1 MANRHW
7 SIMLLAFLS
16 VALGY
21 AQKDLTISGTIIPNA
36 MLEGTH
42 APQAEAP
49 RPVLSPESRG
59 DILMARKMYREAIE
73 AFQEGSPKD
82 AVLRNKTGIAFH
94 QMMQLNSAKKNY
106 EQAIKLNP
114 KYSEAVNN
122 LGTVYYAGKS
132 YRRAISQYKKA
143 IKLAPNS
150 ASIHSNLGTAYF
162 ARNQLELASEEF
174 RTAMRLDPNVF
185 EHHSAY
191 GVMLQ
196 ERSVQEKAKFHYG
209 LAVLYAQDGRSEL
222 ALQYLRKALEEGY
235 KERKKLPEDP
245 AFASLRELPE
255 FQLLLTLEPR
265 VL

>member
-1 MANRHW
+1 
-7 SIMLLAFLS
+7 ML
-16 VALGY
+16 
-21 AQKDLTISGTIIPNA
+21 DGTRSS
-36 MLEGTH
+36 
-42 APQAEAP
+42 QAETP
-49 RPVLSPESRG
+49 KPVLSAESRG
-59 DILMARKMYREAIE
+59 DIFMARKQYREAIE
-73 AFQEGSPKD
+73 AFREGSPKD
-82 AVLRNKTGIAFH
+82 PVLRNKIGIANH
-94 QMMQLNSAKKNY
+94 QMMNLNEARKHY
-106 EQAIKLNP
+106 EQAVKLKP
-114 KYSEAVNN
+114 TYSEAINN

-143 IKLAPNS
+143 LKIAPDS

-162 ARNQLELASEEF
+162 ARNQFDLATGEF
-174 RTAMRLDPNVF
+174 RTALKLDPNVF

-196 ERSVQEKAKFHYG
+196 ERSVQDKAKFHYSM
-209 LAVLYAQDGRSEL
+209 AALYAQDGRNDL

-255 FQLLLTLEPR
+255 FKQLLTLEPR